1 MFIYYGYGSNLQAS
15 NVGLKSRYTPKWQ
28 YLYKAKQYMRFDHG
42 HLGYP
47 ISDKPIMLMH
57 HSAVWAKKSYFEFH
71 LEVSTVSNEITS
83 AVAQN
88 PSLA

>member
-1 MFIYYGYGSNLQAS
+1 MIGKVMSDQWNQ
-15 NVGLKSRYTPKWQ
+15 RI
-28 YLYKAKQYMRFDHG
+28 
-42 HLGYP
+42 LGYP